1 MAKTKGSEKPA
12 MRKLLVYGI
21 LLAAAVMVPSRTTEL
36 GKLKPVETLAIYQEN
51 GQVVVETDT
60 GDIGRGVTVSKA
72 IENLKETTAGIIYL
86 DTADYLVIMQG
97 GEPFV
102 KYLTSNLKDSVRI
115 CRGDKGIDIGK
126 TASYLSIHRPSVE
139 IKDYRE
145 GVALDNLRQDH
156 GRLLL
161 VENKSRKYENNA

>member
-1 MAKTKGSEKPA
+1 MK
-12 MRKLLVYGI
+12 KLIIYGI
-21 LLAAAVMVPSRTTEL
+21 LLAAAVMVPTRTTEL
-36 GKLKPVETLAIYQEN
+36 GKLMPVETLAIYQEN

-86 DTADYLVIMQG
+86 DTADYLVIMHG

-102 KYLTSNLKDSVRI
+102 KYLALYLKDSVRI
-115 CRGDKGIDIGK
+115 CRGDQGIDIGK
-126 TASYLSIHRPSVE
+126 TASYLSIHTPTVE

-145 GVALDNLRQDH
+145 GMELENLRVEQ

-161 VENKSRKYENNA
+161 DEIKSRKT